1 MGGSFRLIANCGRWL
16 GLCAPATSNH
26 LMWPPLGE
34 GCNFVQVSSFNAR
47 ESPETDV
54 AVSYQ
59 QQILLEVGGKRV
71 LVLKEGTG

>member
-1 MGGSFRLIANCGRWL
+1 
-16 GLCAPATSNH
+16 
-26 LMWPPLGE
+26 MWVPLGE
-34 GCNFVQVSSFNAR
+34 GCNLMQVSSFNAR
-47 ESPETDV
+47 ELPERDV